1 MKKILLPFLILCF
14 FSISSYSQRILV
26 DENFETAGF
35 NTDSLPTGWAK
46 YDQDNSNPGFPLAVW
61 SVRDTSA
68 QFPGVNAGLHSRAY
82 NSARS
87 VSIPWQAGNPEA
99 DDFLITDTLNIQT
112 GDSLIF
118 WMLFGTP
125 DTNLVGGIQFSPYLD
140 SMQVGYSYVQDPVLY
155 SRITTLV
162 SYRDTNNV
170 WTLHKFDLSSLV
182 GPPIFIC
189 FRYYM
194 NTSVDGLWCNIDNIF
209 IGNHSAIGIQPI
221 GTNVPK
227 VFALRQNYPNP
238 FNPVTNIEF
247 DLPKSEFVRL
257 IVFNTLGQEV
267 KTLVNETKPAG
278 SYRVDFDASNLPS
291 GAYFYRITA
300 GDFVQTNKM
309 ILVK

>member
-1 MKKILLPFLILCF
+1 M
-14 FSISSYSQRILV
+14 RV
-26 DENFETAGF
+26 
-35 NTDSLPTGWAK
+35 
-46 YDQDNSNPGFPLAVW
+46 
-61 SVRDTSA
+61 
-68 QFPGVNAGLHSRAY
+68 LHSRAY
-82 NSARS
+82 NSTRS
-87 VSIPWQAGNPEA
+87 ASIPWQSGNPVA
-99 DDFLITDTLNIQT
+99 DDYLITDTLNIQT

-118 WMLFGTP
+118 MMLFGTP
-125 DTNLVGGIQFSPYLD
+125 DTSLVGGVQFTAYLD
-140 SMQVGYSYVQDPVLY
+140 SMQIGYSYVQDPVLY
-155 SRITTLV
+155 SRINTLV

-170 WTLHKFDLSSLV
+170 WNEYKFDLSSLA
-182 GPPIFIC
+182 GQTIFIC

-194 NTSVDGLWCNIDNIF
+194 NTSVDGLWCNIDNVF

-221 GTNVPK
+221 GKNVPK

-257 IVFNTLGQEV
+257 IVFNSIGQEV

-278 SYRVDFDASNLPS
+278 SYKVDFDASELPS